1 MNDTV
6 VLISHAVETLTNF
19 RGPLIRAMV
28 AAGYRVVAFAPD
40 YTDSSRQA
48 VRALGA
54 ELVDYPLQ
62 RTGINP
68 WQDMRSMLALRK
80 ALLHIRPD
88 VVLAYT
94 IKPVIWGTLAAWL
107 ARVPRRV
114 VLIEGLG
121 FVFTDSGSAVPLK
134 RRLLRGVVSWLY
146 RFALAR
152 AHRVLMLNPDDIR
165 DFAARGLVAPEKAL
179 NIGGIGVDLAEWP
192 VTPLPDGPTTFCLA
206 ARLLREK
213 GVYEYIEAARNIK
226 TRHPE
231 ARFLLLGSTDKNPGS
246 LQAVEVEQWVRE
258 GVVQWPGHVPMR
270 DWLAR
275 SSVFVLPSYREGVPR
290 STQEAMAM
298 GRPVITTD
306 VPGCRETVIDG
317 VNGIIVPPRNAA
329 ALAAAM
335 EKLVLDPGR
344 LAGMAAASRRMA
356 EEKFDVHRI
365 NAVILRELRG
375 QTA

>member
-1 MNDTV
+1 MSDTV
-6 VLISHAVETLTNF
+6 VLISHAAETLINF
-19 RGPLIRAMV
+19 RGPLIKAMV

-40 YTDSSRQA
+40 YTEASRRA
-48 VRALGA
+48 IAALGA

-121 FVFTDSGSAVPLK
+121 FVFTDSGDTVPLK

-165 DFAARGLVAPEKAL
+165 DFATRGLVAPAKAL

-192 VTPLPDGPTTFCLA
+192 VTPLPDGPLIFCLA

-213 GVYEYIEAARNIK
+213 GVYEYVEAARRVK
-226 TRHPE
+226 ARHPG

-246 LQAVEVEQWVRE
+246 LQAAQVEQWVHE
-258 GVVQWPGHVPMR
+258 GVVEWPGHVPMR

-306 VPGCRETVIDG
+306 VPGCRETVVDG
-317 VNGIIVPPRNAA
+317 VNGLIVAPRDAA

-335 EKLVLDPGR
+335 EKLILDPGL
-344 LAGMAAASRRMA
+344 LAGMGAASRAMA
-356 EEKFDVHRI
+356 EEKFDVHHI

-375 QTA
+375 QDA

>member
-19 RGPLIRAMV
+19 RGPLIKAMV

-40 YTDSSRQA
+40 YTESSRQA
-48 VRALGA
+48 IRALGA

-68 WQDMRSMLALRK
+68 WQDMGSMLALRK
-80 ALLHIRPD
+80 ALVSIRPD

-121 FVFTDSGSAVPLK
+121 FVFTDSGDSVPLK

-146 RFALAR
+146 RFALTR
-152 AHRVLMLNPDDIR
+152 ASRVLMLNPDDIR
-165 DFAARGLVAPEKAL
+165 DFTTRGLVAPEKAL
-179 NIGGIGVDLAEWP
+179 NLGGIGVDLAEWP
-192 VTPLPDGPTTFCLA
+192 VTPLPDGPMTFCLA

-213 GVYEYIEAARNIK
+213 GVYEYIEAARRIK
-226 TRHPE
+226 ARHPDT
-231 ARFLLLGSTDKNPGS
+231 RFLLLGSTDKNPGS
-246 LQAVEVEQWVRE
+246 LQAEEVEQWVRE
-258 GVVQWPGHVPMR
+258 GVVEWPGHVPMR

-317 VNGIIVPPRNAA
+317 VNGIIVPPRDAV
-329 ALAAAM
+329 ALAGAM
-335 EKLVLDPGR
+335 EKLILDPGQ
-344 LAGMAAASRRMA
+344 LAGMGAASRRMA
-356 EEKFDVHRI
+356 EEKFDVHHI

-375 QTA
+375 QAA

>member
-1 MNDTV
+1 MID
-6 VLISHAVETLTNF
+6 EDF
-19 RGPLIRAMV
+19 RPPRPPRPDRGIGLVGCGWV
-28 AAGYRVVAFAPD
+28 ASMQLAAYRSAGYRVVAFAPD
-40 YTDSSRQA
+40 YTEASRQA
-48 VRALGA
+48 IRALGA

-80 ALLHIRPD
+80 ALLKIRPD

-107 ARVPRRV
+107 ARVPRRD

-121 FVFTDSGSAVPLK
+121 FVFTDSGSSVPLK

-146 RFALAR
+146 RFALAH

-165 DFAARGLVAPEKAL
+165 DFATRGLVAPEKAL

-192 VTPLPDGPTTFCLA
+192 VVPLPDGPMTFCLA

-213 GVYEYIEAARNIK
+213 GVYEYIEAARGIK
-226 TRHPE
+226 ARHPE

-246 LQAVEVEQWVRE
+246 LQAEEVAQWVRE
-258 GVVQWPGHVPMR
+258 GVVEWPGHVPMR

-275 SSVFVLPSYREGVPR
+275 SDAGEFVVRGQSYTIAYFQSGARGQGRIQIEPSEIERLR
-290 STQEAMAM
+290 EAMRVRPQIQRQRRPPSRIQSYPGIRVPL
-298 GRPVITTD
+298 GRP
-306 VPGCRETVIDG
+306 E
-317 VNGIIVPPRNAA
+317 
-329 ALAAAM
+329 
-335 EKLVLDPGR
+335 
-344 LAGMAAASRRMA
+344 
-356 EEKFDVHRI
+356 
-365 NAVILRELRG
+365 
-375 QTA
+375 